1 VTPLEDRVR
10 QALAGKA
17 REFPPEAVP
26 PLRLPARRRRFF
38 SLAYGGGE
46 RKEAPASRGGWL
58 VPAAAAVTVAAVI
71 AGSSVVSHVVHQP
84 RGAASS
90 FDADAAA
97 ARSHA
102 ASWVAAQV
110 SPSTGVSCDP
120 AMCQAIASR
129 GFPSEDLDRVLR
141 GTIYP
146 SSSGVI
152 VATAAVRREFGGYL
166 SSVYAPVIIAS
177 FGSGPA
183 RVDVRVI
190 APAGSASYKAAV
202 REDLQARALAGTQLA
217 RNPRID
223 ASALV
228 RRQLRAGRVDGRVL
242 VILTALAATSP
253 VSVLAFGDSGP
264 GAGAASPLRSV
275 ELARSGEMAGA
286 GHPRSLRAMVAL
298 LDAQLAPFRPARIAS
313 VRLADGRAV
322 VRVEFA
328 APSPLGLL
336 APSNHTGS

>member
-1 VTPLEDRVR
+1 MTRLEDRVR
-10 QALAGKA
+10 EAFAGKA

-46 RKEAPASRGGWL
+46 RKEASASRGGWL

-71 AGSSVVSHVVHQP
+71 AGSSVVSHVVHQQ
-84 RGAASS
+84 S
-90 FDADAAA
+90 DAGNSLDAAA
-97 ARSHA
+97 ARSEA

-110 SPSTGVSCDP
+110 SPSTEVSCDP
-120 AMCQAIASR
+120 VMCQAIASR
-129 GFPSEDLDRVLR
+129 GFPSADLDRVLR

-146 SSSGVI
+146 QYSAVI
-152 VATAAVRREFGGYL
+152 VATAAVRREFGAYL
-166 SSVYAPVIIAS
+166 SSGYAPAIIAS

-183 RVDVRVI
+183 EVDVRVV
-190 APAGSASYKAAV
+190 ASQGAAAYKAAV
-202 REDLQARALAGTQLA
+202 GADLRARALAGAQLA

-223 ASALV
+223 VSAV
-228 RRQLRAGRVDGRVL
+228 ARRQLRAGRVDTR
-242 VILTALAATSP
+242 ILTILPILASTSP
-253 VSVLAFGDSGP
+253 VSVVAFGDPGP

-275 ELARSGEMAGA
+275 ELARSSETAGA
-286 GHPRSLRAMVAL
+286 GHPRSLTAMVAL
-298 LDAQLAPFRPARIAS
+298 LNAQRAPFRPTRIAL
-313 VRLADGRAV
+313 VRLPDGRAG

-336 APSNHTGS
+336 GASNHTGS

>member
-1 VTPLEDRVR
+1 MTRLEDRVR
-10 QALAGKA
+10 EAFAGKA

-46 RKEAPASRGGWL
+46 RKEAPGSRGWL
-58 VPAAAAVTVAAVI
+58 GPAAAAVMVAAVI
-71 AGSSVVSHVVHQP
+71 AGSAVVSHVVHQHS
-84 RGAASS
+84 GAGNSL
-90 FDADAAA
+90 DAAA
-97 ARSHA
+97 ARSEA

-110 SPSTGVSCDP
+110 SPSAGVSCDP
-120 AMCQAIASR
+120 VMCQAIASR
-129 GFPSEDLDRVLR
+129 GFPSADLDRVLR

-146 SSSGVI
+146 QYSGVI
-152 VATAAVRREFGGYL
+152 VATAAVRREFGAYL
-166 SSVYAPVIIAS
+166 SSGYAPVIIAS

-183 RVDVRVI
+183 QVNVRVI

-202 REDLQARALAGTQLA
+202 SVDLQARALAGAQLA
-217 RNPRID
+217 RSLRID

-228 RRQLRAGRVDGRVL
+228 RRQLRVGRVNARVL
-242 VILTALAATSP
+242 VILAALAARSP
-253 VSVLAFGDSGP
+253 VLVLAFGDSGP

-275 ELARSGEMAGA
+275 ELARPGETAGA
-286 GHPRSLRAMVAL
+286 GHLRSLRAMVAL
-298 LDAQLAPFRPARIAS
+298 LDAQQAPFRPARIAP

-336 APSNHTGS
+336 GASNHTGS